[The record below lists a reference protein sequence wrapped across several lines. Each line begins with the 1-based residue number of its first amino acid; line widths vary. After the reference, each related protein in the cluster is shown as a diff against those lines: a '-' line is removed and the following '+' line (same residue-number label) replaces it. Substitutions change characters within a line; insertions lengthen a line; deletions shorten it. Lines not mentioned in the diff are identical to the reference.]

1 MSKGKELEVELE
13 REDVCRNDNKHGSC
27 GCQKFQHRIGHVPI
41 REKGEYGP
49 DLCVWGMLSPRLDSK
64 CGRSLRG

>member
-1 MSKGKELEVELE
+1 VDQLRNDGT
-13 REDVCRNDNKHGSC
+13 REDLQLNSPVESPKC

-49 DLCVWGMLSPRLDSK
+49 DLCVGDVEPKTLLQVR
-64 CGRSLRG
+64 

>member
-1 MSKGKELEVELE
+1 MNQMGIVSPFCIIYFVSTYSSQHMK
-13 REDVCRNDNKHGSC
+13 DAIC

-49 DLCVWGMLSPRLDSK
+49 DLCVGDVEPKTLLQVR
-64 CGRSLRG
+64 

>member
-1 MSKGKELEVELE
+1 MGKAPIPLYKYVICPIE
-13 REDVCRNDNKHGSC
+13 KHTC

-49 DLCVWGMLSPRLDSK
+49 DLCVGDVEPKTLLQVR
-64 CGRSLRG
+64 